1 MLNGNV
7 EEAPG
12 ITNTSLPSLCCQI
25 PKMVTKKLSTCIQLT
40 RTFKMMAGTFLKV
53 T

>member
-25 PKMVTKKLSTCIQLT
+25 SQNGNEEAFHLYSAHKNI
-40 RTFKMMAGTFLKV
+40 
-53 T
+53 